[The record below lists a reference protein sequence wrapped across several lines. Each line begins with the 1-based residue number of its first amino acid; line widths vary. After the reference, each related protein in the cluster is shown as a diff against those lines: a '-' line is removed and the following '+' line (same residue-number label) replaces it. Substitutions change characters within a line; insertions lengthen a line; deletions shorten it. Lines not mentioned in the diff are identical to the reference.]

1 MRTIREVLR
10 LRYQMHLTL
19 SQIARSCRI
28 GRTTVFHCLQRAEAA
43 GMTWPLPA
51 ELDDQ
56 ELERLLY
63 PSSGQRIA
71 QRGEPDWAAVEA
83 ELGRKGVTRRQL
95 WLEYREAHPEGFD
108 YSWFCQHLA
117 AYRARRE
124 PSMRQHHAPGEV
136 LFVDYA
142 GQTVAITD
150 PADERVQ
157 TAAVFVAILGASQA
171 IYAELTATQS
181 SPDWLASHG
190 RALAYYGGV
199 PRVVVPDNLKAAVTR
214 AQRYD
219 PQLNV
224 AYAEFAQH
232 YGFAVVPARVGKPQD
247 KALVENA
254 VQIVER
260 EVLAPLRHRTFF
272 SLAEANAA
280 VRERL
285 EAVNQRP
292 FTRQPGSRAERL
304 ASVERLALRAL
315 PEQAFEPA
323 EWRRFKLGSDY
334 HLVHAGHAY
343 SLPHGLIGESV
354 ELRISAATV
363 EAFHAGQRVAAHV
376 RRDGP
381 GQTTLT
387 EHMPPAHQAYAALN
401 ADGLLRWAVCCGEAT
416 TRLLRTQL
424 ETRPLRVAR
433 RFGEGLQR
441 LAPLYGPERLEAAA
455 QHALCIGVDSYT
467 SLASILQRG
476 LDQQPPA
483 TPDSEPASIDHANV
497 RGAGYYH

>member
-10 LRYQMHLTL
+10 LHHEMHLTL
-19 SQIARSCRI
+19 AQIARSCRI
-28 GRTTVFHCLQRAEAA
+28 GKTTVFRCLQRAEAA
-43 GMTWPLPA
+43 GVGWPLP
-51 ELDDQ
+51 EGLDDR
-56 ELERLLY
+56 ELERRLY
-63 PSSGQRIA
+63 PTSGQRSA
-71 QRGEPDWAAVEA
+71 ERGEPDWAVVDA

-95 WLEYREAHPEGFD
+95 WLEYREAHPQGFD

-117 AYRARRE
+117 AYRVRRE
-124 PSMRQHHAPGEV
+124 PSMRQHHTPGEV

-150 PADERVQ
+150 PGDGGVDA
-157 TAAVFVAILGASQA
+157 AAVFVAILGASQA
-171 IYAELTATQS
+171 IYTELTASQS
-181 SPDWLASHG
+181 SADWLASHR
-190 RALAYYGGV
+190 RALTYYGGV

-219 PQLNV
+219 PQLNI
-224 AYAEFAQH
+224 AYADLAQH

-254 VQIVER
+254 VLIVER
-260 EVLAPLRHRTFF
+260 EVLAPLRGRTFF

-280 VRERL
+280 VRQRL

-304 ASVERLALRAL
+304 AELERPALRPL

-323 EWRRFKLGSDY
+323 KWRRCKLAADY

-343 SLPHGLIGESV
+343 SLPHGLIGEAV
-354 ELRISAATV
+354 ELRITAATV
-363 EAFHAGQRVAAHV
+363 EAFHQGQRIAAHV

-401 ADGLLRWAVCCGEAT
+401 AEGLLRWALCCGEAT

-424 ETRPLRVAR
+424 ENRPLRVAR

-441 LAPLYGPERLEAAA
+441 LARVYGPQRLEAAA
-455 QHALCIGVDSYT
+455 QYALRVGVDSYT

-476 LDQQPPA
+476 LDQQAPP
-483 TPDSEPASIDHANV
+483 SPASETAPIHHANV

>member
-10 LRYQMHLTL
+10 LRHEIHLTL
-19 SQIARSCRI
+19 SEIARSCRI

-43 GMTWPLPA
+43 GLSWPLP
-51 ELDDQ
+51 EGLDDE
-56 ELERLLY
+56 ELERRLY
-63 PSSGQRIA
+63 PTSSKRTA
-71 QRGEPDWAAVEA
+71 QRGEPDWAAVEG

-95 WLEYREAHPEGFD
+95 WLEYREAHPQGFD

-117 AYRARRE
+117 AHRARRE

-142 GQTVAITD
+142 GPTQAITD
-150 PADERVQ
+150 PADG
-157 TAAVFVAILGASQA
+157 TTHPAAVFVAILGASQA
-171 IYAELTATQS
+171 IYTELTASQA
-181 SPDWLASHG
+181 SPDWLGSHA

-224 AYAEFAQH
+224 AYAELAQH

-247 KALVENA
+247 KGLVENA
-254 VQIVER
+254 VQIVLR
-260 EVLAPLRHRTFF
+260 EVLAPLRGRTFF

-285 EAVNQRP
+285 EVVNRRP
-292 FTRQPGSRAERL
+292 FTRQPGSRAQRLDELER
-304 ASVERLALRAL
+304 AALQPL
-315 PEQAFEPA
+315 PREPFEPA
-323 EWRRFKLGSDY
+323 EWRRLKLGADY
-334 HLVHAGHAY
+334 HLVHAEHAY
-343 SLPHGLIGESV
+343 SLPHRLIGETV
-354 ELRISAATV
+354 ELRLSAATV
-363 EAFHAGQRVAAHV
+363 EVFHAGQRVAAHV
-376 RRDGP
+376 RHDGP
-381 GQTTLT
+381 GETTLT

-401 ADGLLRWAVCCGEAT
+401 ADGLLRWALCCGEAT
-416 TRLLRTQL
+416 TALVRTQL

-441 LAPLYGPERLEAAA
+441 LARAYGAQRLEAAA
-455 QHALCIGVDSYT
+455 AHALLIGVDSYT
-467 SLASILQRG
+467 SLASILKNG
-476 LDQQPPA
+476 LDQPVSTS
-483 TPDSEPASIDHANV
+483 TPTDTTPIDHANV